1 MPPRHWVCND
11 PWKVGAALFVLV
23 TEEEVGGFDLAARE
37 FFATSILDLSGLIS
51 FLDWGEGAGC
61 DWFPPFLAVS
71 YWGGFVGGEG
81 CVLGGG

>member
-1 MPPRHWVCND
+1 MFLLQKKRW
-11 PWKVGAALFVLV
+11 GG
-23 TEEEVGGFDLAARE
+23 GGFDLAARE

-81 CVLGGG
+81 CVLGGGVSFESR